1 VSDVVVLGYALLGS
15 HLVRFGTASPVVHS
29 GGGIDLRVGY
39 APFTVLLGIV
49 WFLTL
54 GLADTRDVKVIGAG
68 GEEYRRIV
76 SASAR
81 LFAGVAVV
89 AYLAKVDVARSY
101 LAIAFPVGTVLLVL
115 ERWLWRRW
123 LASLRAVGRWC
134 HRVLVVGSPADVR
147 RLADDLRRSPG
158 AGLRVVGS
166 CLSGPSAAIPDGF
179 GIPVLGSLG
188 DITRRIAD
196 ERVDTVA
203 VAASGEMSADV
214 LRRIGWDLEGTGV
227 ALVVAPAL
235 TNIAGNRIHV
245 QPVSGLA
252 LLHIEEPRLPRG
264 GQIAKQVTDR
274 VGALLLVV
282 VLLPV
287 FLATA
292 ALVRC
297 TSPGPALYRQER
309 IGRAGRTFRVWKFR
323 SMQVGA
329 DAALPGLLAAAGT
342 GGTPLFKVADDPRLT
357 RVGGLLRRYSLDE
370 LPQLFNVLAGDMSL
384 VGPRPQRL
392 AEVELYDDLARRRL
406 LARPGMTGYWQ
417 VSGRSDLSWDE
428 AVRLDLYYVENWTF
442 SFDMILLWRT
452 VFTVVRGR
460 GAY

>member
-1 VSDVVVLGYALLGS
+1 
-15 HLVRFGTASPVVHS
+15 
-29 GGGIDLRVGY
+29 
-39 APFTVLLGIV
+39 
-49 WFLTL
+49 
-54 GLADTRDVKVIGAG
+54 
-68 GEEYRRIV
+68 
-76 SASAR
+76 
-81 LFAGVAVV
+81 
-89 AYLAKVDVARSY
+89 
-101 LAIAFPVGTVLLVL
+101 
-115 ERWLWRRW
+115 
-123 LASLRAVGRWC
+123 
-134 HRVLVVGSPADVR
+134 
-147 RLADDLRRSPG
+147 
-158 AGLRVVGS
+158 
-166 CLSGPSAAIPDGF
+166 
-179 GIPVLGSLG
+179 
-188 DITRRIAD
+188 
-196 ERVDTVA
+196 VA

-282 VLLPV
+282 LLLPV
-287 FLATA
+287 FLVTA

>member
-147 RLADDLRRSPG
+147 RLADDLRRSPA

-166 CLSGPSAAIPDGF
+166 CLSGPSAAVPDGF
-179 GIPVLGSLG
+179 GIRS
-188 DITRRIAD
+188 
-196 ERVDTVA
+196 
-203 VAASGEMSADV
+203 SGPWS
-214 LRRIGWDLEGTGV
+214 
-227 ALVVAPAL
+227 
-235 TNIAGNRIHV
+235 
-245 QPVSGLA
+245 
-252 LLHIEEPRLPRG
+252 
-264 GQIAKQVTDR
+264 
-274 VGALLLVV
+274 
-282 VLLPV
+282 
-287 FLATA
+287 
-292 ALVRC
+292 
-297 TSPGPALYRQER
+297 TSPAGSPTSGSTRWPSR
-309 IGRAGRTFRVWKFR
+309 PAGRCPPTCCAG
-323 SMQVGA
+323 S
-329 DAALPGLLAAAGT
+329 AGT
-342 GGTPLFKVADDPRLT
+342 WRA
-357 RVGGLLRRYSLDE
+357 RVSHWWSRR
-370 LPQLFNVLAGDMSL
+370 P
-384 VGPRPQRL
+384 
-392 AEVELYDDLARRRL
+392 
-406 LARPGMTGYWQ
+406 
-417 VSGRSDLSWDE
+417 
-428 AVRLDLYYVENWTF
+428 
-442 SFDMILLWRT
+442 
-452 VFTVVRGR
+452 
-460 GAY
+460 